1 MNVYV
6 NPDSIDWQK
15 SHHGINV
22 LRTNRLLERLIRFH
36 GSRAPHRTLLPALVY
51 ECPVKKGFEHA
62 QRIHRAFKARSRVND
77 KPKVTATQIIKV
89 VARHFNTTPRD
100 ILSSRRTAQVV
111 RPRQIIM
118 YLAREHTNL
127 SLPQIGRQLG
137 GKDHTTILHGITKI
151 TSLRECDPALR
162 IDLDMMAAELT
173 GASA

>member
-1 MNVYV
+1 
-6 NPDSIDWQK
+6 
-15 SHHGINV
+15 
-22 LRTNRLLERLIRFH
+22 
-36 GSRAPHRTLLPALVY
+36 
-51 ECPVKKGFEHA
+51 
-62 QRIHRAFKARSRVND
+62 
-77 KPKVTATQIIKV
+77 
-89 VARHFNTTPRD
+89 
-100 ILSSRRTAQVV
+100 
-111 RPRQIIM
+111 M